1 MNKTSLV
8 SAVSALLN
16 LVTTGAL
23 AQDWQ
28 PQLLPPERAV
38 RGPADSIQIE
48 LPPLAPTVVSNLA
61 LELDEVDVTALMST
75 EDGRLVVFV
84 PPQPLSYG
92 SHQLRLIEYASD
104 GSIIERG
111 LWTLDIRRT
120 RAFREAT
127 LHSAVTVNA
136 VRRIADDN
144 LVDPEPPR
152 DNLNGAAQFEGALSD
167 EQWRATASL
176 DLIGNSEESQ
186 MPRQQGELD
195 LGRFLLTGEAGVV
208 SVAAG
213 HHAVP
218 TESLVMQGF
227 DRRGVSVNLR
237 SSQGRAMLT
246 AFSMRTEEV
255 IGFEEGLGVGD
266 EDNRTDGVVLVAIRS
281 PGGPRIWPFG

>member
-1 MNKTSLV
+1 MYAEGRKILEYSDITLHRLRVVEIRDRPPILACSMDKTSLC
-8 SAVSALLN
+8 SAVSAYLLS
-16 LVTTGAL
+16 LATTGAL

-48 LPPLAPTVVSNLA
+48 LPPLPSTVVDNLA

-120 RAFREAT
+120 RAFRETT

-136 VRRIADDN
+136 VRRIAEDN
-144 LVDPEPPR
+144 LAEPAPDR
-152 DNLNGAAQFEGALSD
+152 GNLNGAAQIEAALSD
-167 EQWRATASL
+167 ARWRAAASL
-176 DLIGNSEESQ
+176 DLIGNSEETQ
-186 MPRQQGELD
+186 MPRQK
-195 LGRFLLTGEAGVV
+195 GRWIWG
-208 SVAAG
+208 
-213 HHAVP
+213 
-218 TESLVMQGF
+218 GF
-227 DRRGVSVNLR
+227 
-237 SSQGRAMLT
+237 
-246 AFSMRTEEV
+246 
-255 IGFEEGLGVGD
+255 
-266 EDNRTDGVVLVAIRS
+266 
-281 PGGPRIWPFG
+281 